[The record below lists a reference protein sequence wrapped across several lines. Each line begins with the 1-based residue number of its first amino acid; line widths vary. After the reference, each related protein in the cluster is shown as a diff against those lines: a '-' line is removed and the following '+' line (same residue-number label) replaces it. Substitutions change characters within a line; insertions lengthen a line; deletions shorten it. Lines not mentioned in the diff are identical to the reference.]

1 MGLIIEIAF
10 IITLLLII
18 LVNLGLL
25 KLRKELKQV
34 ENKTKLSGM
43 EIARILSSRFC
54 EEEPHI
60 IKKKGLFLD
69 HYNNNRN
76 VIKLSPEVFDGTDM
90 YASLVAINTTLEA
103 NRNISKSNLFIPFI
117 ILVSYFLV
125 IVGAFLN
132 NINIINFG
140 LVVFILAF
148 ILQLLISNI
157 YRRKKELEHIY
168 KLLEDKEIIKP
179 FNEESKENL
188 VISSLIVLARLPYG
202 FINYFR

>member
-10 IITLLLII
+10 LITLILII

-34 ENKTKLSGM
+34 ENESKLSGM
-43 EIARILSSRFC
+43 EIARIISSKYC

-69 HYNNNRN
+69 HYNSNRN

-90 YASLVAINTTLEA
+90 YASAIAINVSLETKNEKIA
-103 NRNISKSNLFIPFI
+103 RGNYFATFIV
-117 ILVSYFLV
+117 LVSYVL
-125 IVGAFLN
+125 IVLGAFLN
-132 NINIINFG
+132 NSNIINFG
-140 LVVFILAF
+140 LIVFILAF
-148 ILQLLISNI
+148 VLVFCINTTYNKKDEIFKML
-157 YRRKKELEHIY
+157 KKE
-168 KLLEDKEIIKP
+168 KIIK
-179 FNEESKENL
+179 NLDEEIESDIIL
-188 VISSLIVLARLPYG
+188 ASLIVVARLPYG

>member
-25 KLRKELKQV
+25 NLRKELKQV

-90 YASLVAINTTLEA
+90 YATAVSINVALETNNTK
-103 NRNISKSNLFIPFI
+103 ISRGNYFATFIV
-117 ILVSYFLV
+117 LVSYVL
-125 IVGAFLN
+125 IVLGAFLN
-132 NINIINFG
+132 NPNIINFG
-140 LVVFILAF
+140 LVVFIIAFVLVFCINTTYNNKEEIFKILKEEKVIESIDDEIEDELILA
-148 ILQLLISNI
+148 
-157 YRRKKELEHIY
+157 
-168 KLLEDKEIIKP
+168 
-179 FNEESKENL
+179 
-188 VISSLIVLARLPYG
+188 SLIVVARLPYG